1 MENKN
6 SIWISIL
13 VILIILLGLSFISS
27 RNYKPSKNL
36 IIEDTYEL
44 KDIIIN
50 SNASNINIKE
60 SNDQIIKVKIYGDDK
75 KTSIKDYD
83 KLTIKSNIKE
93 CKFFCLKNEIASIE
107 ISLPKNYDNKLI
119 IKNDYGNVNVGN
131 FENSDFD
138 IEVDAGKVTIDEVKN
153 IKLDVDAGDIKI
165 GKINNKLN
173 IEADAGNVII
183 NEINLNENS
192 TIDIDAGNLEIGKT
206 NEIYIDP
213 KIDLGAI
220 DINNNY
226 RKSDIELKIN
236 IDAGNI
242 SIKN

>member
-6 SIWISIL
+6 SIWISVI
-13 VILIILLGLSFISS
+13 VILIILAGLYYISS

-36 IIEDTYEL
+36 IVEDTYEL
-44 KDIIIN
+44 KDIIIK
-50 SNASNINIKE
+50 SNASNINIIDSDE
-60 SNDQIIKVKIYGDDK
+60 QIIKVKIYGDENR
-75 KTSIKDYD
+75 TTIEDYD
-83 KLTIKSNIKE
+83 KLTIKSNIRE

-107 ISLPKNYDNKLI
+107 ISIPKDYNNNLI
-119 IKNDYGNVNVGN
+119 IDNDYGKVKVGN
-131 FENSDFD
+131 FKNGDFD
-138 IEVDAGKVTIDEVKN
+138 IEVDAGKVNISEVKN

-165 GKINNKLN
+165 GKINNRLN

-183 NEINLNENS
+183 DEVNLNENS

-206 NEIYIDP
+206 NEIFIDA
-213 KIDLGAI
+213 KIDLGSV

-226 RKSDIELKIN
+226 KKSDIELKIN

-242 SIKN
+242 SINN